1 MVVRITVLTDHF
13 RDLIFYFL
21 SQFRQLEVR
30 SRCLRRTEVSSV
42 EFNLQNIN
50 KLFFA
55 LNNLIVSVGLSARQQ
70 SRNAINPQLQF

>member
-1 MVVRITVLTDHF
+1 MSITVLTDHL
-13 RDLIFYFL
+13 RNLIFYFL

-55 LNNLIVSVGLSARQQ
+55 LNNLIVSVGLSAR
-70 SRNAINPQLQF
+70 

>member
-1 MVVRITVLTDHF
+1 MLVVLNRDDGTRITVLTDHL
-13 RDLIFYFL
+13 RNLIFYFL

-55 LNNLIVSVGLSARQQ
+55 LNNLIVSVGLSAR
-70 SRNAINPQLQF
+70 